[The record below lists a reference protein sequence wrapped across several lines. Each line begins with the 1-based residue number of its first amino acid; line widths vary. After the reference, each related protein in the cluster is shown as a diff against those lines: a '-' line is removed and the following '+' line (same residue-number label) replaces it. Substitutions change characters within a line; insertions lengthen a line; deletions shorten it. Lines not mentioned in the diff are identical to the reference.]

1 MNNNTTIKPKI
12 LDIKPLL
19 MASLPSD
26 GPTIASSTILA
37 GAGSLPAFNTLAKSF
52 VSLTVKLPEIV
63 ETPPPISF

>member
-1 MNNNTTIKPKI
+1 
-12 LDIKPLL
+12 
-19 MASLPSD
+19 MASFPND

-37 GAGSLPAFNTLAKSF
+37 GAGNLPAFNTLAKSF